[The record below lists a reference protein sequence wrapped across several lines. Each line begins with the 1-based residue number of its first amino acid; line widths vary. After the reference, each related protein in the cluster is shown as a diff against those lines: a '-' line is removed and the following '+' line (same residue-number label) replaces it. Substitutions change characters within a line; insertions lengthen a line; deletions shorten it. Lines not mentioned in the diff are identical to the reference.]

1 MVTTNQK
8 FTAHMQ
14 MAKRKY
20 RKHATMEN
28 NQFTKTSSKR
38 EKRNKIDK
46 KKKKTKKMTLE
57 SP

>member
-1 MVTTNQK
+1 
-8 FTAHMQ
+8 MQ

-20 RKHATMEN
+20 RKHATMEK

-46 KKKKTKKMTLE
+46 KKKKNQ
-57 SP
+57 

>member
-20 RKHATMEN
+20 HKHATMEN
-28 NQFTKTSSKR
+28 NQFTKTGSKR
-38 EKRNKIDK
+38 ERRNKIDK
-46 KKKKTKKMTLE
+46 KKKKTHTIKWH
-57 SP
+57 